1 MSAPADPRPAP
12 AGPAGRGDY
21 PLVRTCGD
29 AAVLVELGAEISLE
43 VNRRVRRLA
52 AVIEAASQGRSGWGV
67 PVPGACSVLVPVDPL
82 EPGAAA
88 AAIRL
93 GELVAGLAIAEPD
106 LAADETGPVLEIPTR
121 YDGPDLEAVAQ
132 MTRLRPAAVAEAHAA
147 TTYVTL
153 FLGFVPGFGYLGPLP
168 KEIMVPRRP
177 VPRTSVPAGAVAIAG
192 PQTAVYPLESP
203 GGWWLIGRTDVRLW
217 DPGREPPALLRPGR
231 RVRFVPAKAE
241 R

>member
-1 MSAPADPRPAP
+1 VSTPADPGAAPARPA
-12 AGPAGRGDY
+12 GSGGY
-21 PLVRTCGD
+21 PVVRTCGD
-29 AAVLVELGAEISLE
+29 GAVLVELGAEIGLE
-43 VNRRVRRLA
+43 VNRRVRQLA
-52 AVIEAASQGRSGWGV
+52 AAIEAMTDGRAGWGV

-93 GELVAGLAIAEPD
+93 GELVATLATAGPD
-106 LAADETGPVLEIPTR
+106 LAADEAGPVLEIPTR
-121 YDGPDLEAVAQ
+121 YDGPDLEAVAE

-147 TTYVTL
+147 PTYVTL

-177 VPRTSVPAGAVAIAG
+177 VPRTNVPAGAVAIAG
-192 PQTAVYPLESP
+192 PQTAVYPIESP
-203 GGWWLIGRTDVRLW
+203 GGWWLIGRTNLRFW

-231 RVRFVPAKAE
+231 RVRFVPAKGE